1 LYIFFGLGYKNLY
14 SKSVFICWKN
24 YVKDEKRYI
33 LKFFIIQLGSTK
45 TFYNTILVLKDFDL
59 EICKVWVKYGVGLL
73 NVDMKIKVLHLKSGR
88 IEIEEHI
95 N

>member
-1 LYIFFGLGYKNLY
+1 LYLFFFGLGYKNLY

-45 TFYNTILVLKDFDL
+45 TFYNIILELKDFDH
-59 EICKVWVKYGVGLL
+59 EIYKVWVKYGVGLL
-73 NVDMKIKVLHLKSGR
+73 NMDMKIKVSHLRGRR
-88 IEIEEHI
+88 IEIE
-95 N
+95 